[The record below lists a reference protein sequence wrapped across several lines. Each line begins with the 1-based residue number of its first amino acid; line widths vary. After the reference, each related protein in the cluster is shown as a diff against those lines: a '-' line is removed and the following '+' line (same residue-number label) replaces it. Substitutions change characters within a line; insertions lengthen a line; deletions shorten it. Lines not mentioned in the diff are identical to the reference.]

1 VNEIDGGM
9 QSVYDGYKS
18 SSSTLLPLSIMA
30 GCGII
35 VFSLKK
41 INVVSYLAI
50 LGHVGMG
57 VCTPRS
63 TTNVLV

>member
-1 VNEIDGGM
+1 MNEIDGGM

-41 INVVSYLAI
+41 KLM
-50 LGHVGMG
+50 LFL
-57 VCTPRS
+57 TWQF
-63 TTNVLV
+63 